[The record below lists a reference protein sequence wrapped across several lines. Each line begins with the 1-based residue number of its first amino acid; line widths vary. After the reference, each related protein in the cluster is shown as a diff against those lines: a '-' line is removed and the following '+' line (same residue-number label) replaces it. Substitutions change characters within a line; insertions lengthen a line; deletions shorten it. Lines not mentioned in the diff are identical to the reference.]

1 MHVTTV
7 VRRVRRLLPK
17 KAGNL
22 RGCDVSVAPV
32 VGRTS
37 LDFST
42 GQIVAERYQLIKL
55 LGRGGMGVV
64 WRARHVRDDTAVALK
79 LLSGS
84 DADVPRLTERFMR
97 EAHIASSLTSPHI
110 VRVLDFGVD
119 AAIPYMAM
127 ELLEGESLAARLERV
142 HWLSPAETA
151 RVVAQVAAGLVHAHA
166 AGVVHRDVKPDNIFL
181 TGAGE
186 ASIAKLLDFGIAKL
200 KDPLALGQTLTESG
214 VIKGTPQYMAPE
226 QVQGARK
233 VDYRADLWSLGV
245 IAFECLTGIRPF
257 RGDVLGT
264 LFMSI
269 CVEPPPVPS
278 SCAVVLPSG
287 FDAWFAKAV
296 SREPAQRFQSA
307 GELAEALAQVCAQ
320 VSVALNSQDGATA
333 RTDSRGPGQAVAD
346 ADAPSVVLLAL
357 IIDAEPQL
365 MQELGNAYSQVLE
378 QHDHL
383 VRMVSLARGG
393 TIGYG
398 GSGSTCILFG
408 EPAAALE
415 AAVQLQELAGQHG
428 WPKGAVVRWR
438 MALDVCDRTPSGVG
452 VAERDLVRGH
462 DLCSTAH
469 GGQVLVSDALRA
481 RLSDLPA
488 GVTLVDLGEH
498 ELESHR
504 LAPMRLFQVAA
515 PGLLRDFGPLRTE
528 RGTVHNLPSEATE
541 FIGRSRELL
550 ELGEL
555 LERARLVTLVGP
567 GGTGKSR
574 LAVRAAAQRLGHFA
588 DGVFFVPLAAVSD
601 ARVVAST
608 VAGILGVVEHSER
621 PAIDLLLEHL
631 AGRRMLL
638 VLDNFEQ
645 VSGAAPDLTRLLRAA
660 PNLTLLVTSRVV
672 LHLDGECV
680 FSVPPLAV
688 PAVDGSSPEALE
700 QNEAIALFL
709 NRARRVDPGFVLAEH
724 NAGAVVEIVA
734 RLDGLPLAIE
744 LAAART
750 RLFTPAQ
757 LARELKQKQTMLRD
771 DRGEVAQRHRALHDV
786 VAWSHDLL
794 SVDERALFRR
804 IAVFV
809 GGFTTPHAARVAEG
823 PPVGDVAATLHS
835 LVDKSLLRREVH
847 EGRER
852 LIMLECVREFA
863 LEELDRT
870 DEGATVRQ
878 RHTDV
883 FRDLAAENA
892 AELQRPGAAAACGRL
907 TVEDG
912 NLRAALERCLRDGEA
927 DGLAIAASIWRYWQM
942 VGRMQEGRRWLVELS
957 ATPNVSITAR
967 AAGLTALAGLAYWQ
981 ADYQSAIARYREAL
995 DSYRDLGD
1003 RLNVGSTLFALS
1015 TSSTWSGDTLAGE
1028 RLAAE
1033 ALEIFEEI
1041 GAREHIG
1048 MVRMAQGFAR
1058 WMQGDMT
1065 GARPLWEMSIA
1076 IAREVGDHVEAAH
1089 KSLALASITF
1099 LQGDVDEALHS
1110 SINAMNELIDRHNVA
1125 LTVMA
1130 IDWIGAM
1137 IVARSPELGA
1147 QLAGAAAH
1155 LRGPLG
1161 GGMKPEANGLPDAR
1175 VVCRQRLGEDAFRR
1189 AYNAGRRLP
1198 LSQAVALARR
1208 AGELCDRRSLLPS
1221 QESHS

>member
-1 MHVTTV
+1 
-7 VRRVRRLLPK
+7 
-17 KAGNL
+17 
-22 RGCDVSVAPV
+22 
-32 VGRTS
+32 
-37 LDFST
+37 
-42 GQIVAERYQLIKL
+42 
-55 LGRGGMGVV
+55 MGVV

-84 DADVPRLTERFMR
+84 ATDAPRLTERFMR
-97 EAHIASSLTSPHI
+97 EARIASSLTSPHI
-110 VRVLDFGVD
+110 VRVLDFGID

-142 HWLSPAETA
+142 YRLSPAETA
-151 RVVAQVAAGLVHAHA
+151 RIMTQVAAGLVHAHK

-181 TGAGE
+181 TGTGE
-186 ASIAKLLDFGIAKL
+186 ASIAKVLDFGIAKL
-200 KDPLALGQTLTESG
+200 KDPLALGATLTDTG
-214 VIKGTPQYMAPE
+214 VVKGTPQYMAPE
-226 QVQGARK
+226 QIQGARK
-233 VDYRADLWSLGV
+233 VDYRADLWSMAV

-257 RGDVLGT
+257 RGDVLGV
-264 LFMSI
+264 LFLSI
-269 CVEPPPVPS
+269 CVEPMPVPS
-278 SCAVVLPSG
+278 SFGVALPSG
-287 FDAWFAKAV
+287 FDAWFAKAAN
-296 SREPAQRFQSA
+296 RDPAQRFQSA
-307 GELAEALAQVCAQ
+307 TELAETLAQLCAE
-320 VSVALNSQDGATA
+320 APFDIN
-333 RTDSRGPGQAVAD
+333 RTDSGTVSGNSPWLGQTVAD
-346 ADAPSVVLLAL
+346 ADAPAVVLLAL

-365 MQELGNAYSQVLE
+365 MQELGDAYRLVLE
-378 QHDHL
+378 QHDRL

-393 TIGYG
+393 TIVDGGPAFAAEAATARSRRSSPVTRASEG
-398 GSGSTCILFG
+398 GSGWTCILFG
-408 EPAAALE
+408 EPAAALD
-415 AAVQLQELAGQHG
+415 AAVQLQELAGQRG
-428 WPKGAVVRWR
+428 WPQGAVVRWR
-438 MALDVCDRTPSGVG
+438 MALDVCDRTPGSAG
-452 VAERDLVRGH
+452 VAERDLVRGR
-462 DLCSTAH
+462 DLCSIAH
-469 GGQVLVSDALRA
+469 GGQVLISDALRA
-481 RLSDLPA
+481 RLSELPA

-498 ELESHR
+498 EIESHR

-515 PGLLRDFGPLRTE
+515 AGLLRDFGPLRTE
-528 RGTVHNLPSEATE
+528 HGMAHNLPSEATE
-541 FIGRSRELL
+541 FIGRSRQLI

-555 LERARLVTLVGP
+555 LEGARLVTLVGP

-574 LAVRAAAQRLGHFA
+574 LAVRAAAERLGDFA

-601 ARVVAST
+601 PRVVAST
-608 VAGILGVVEHSER
+608 VAGILGIVEHSER
-621 PAIDLLLEHL
+621 PAIDLLVEHL
-631 AGRRMLL
+631 AGRSMLL

-672 LHLDGECV
+672 LHLDEERV
-680 FSVPPLAV
+680 YSVPPLAV
-688 PAVDGSSPEALE
+688 PAVDGSSLDALE

-709 NRARRVDPGFVLAEH
+709 NRARRVDPGFVLSEH
-724 NAGAVVEIVA
+724 NAGAVAEIVA
-734 RLDGLPLAIE
+734 CLDGLPLAIE

-757 LARELKQKQTMLRD
+757 LARELAQKQTMLRD

-794 SVDERALFRR
+794 SVEERALFRR
-804 IAVFV
+804 VAVFV
-809 GGFTTPHAARVAEG
+809 GGFTAPHAARVAEG
-823 PPVGDVAATLHS
+823 PLVGDVAATLHS
-835 LVDKSLLRREVH
+835 LVDNSLLRREVH

-870 DEGATVRQ
+870 DEGGTVRR
-878 RHTDV
+878 RHTQV

-957 ATPNVSITAR
+957 ATPNLSITAR
-967 AAGLTALAGLAYWQ
+967 AEGLTALAGLAYWQ
-981 ADYQSAIARYREAL
+981 ADYPSAIARYREAL
-995 DSYRDLGD
+995 ELYRDLGD
-1003 RLNVGSTLFALS
+1003 RLNVGMTLFALS

-1033 ALEIFEEI
+1033 ALDIFEEI
-1041 GAREHIG
+1041 GAREQIG

-1058 WMQGDMT
+1058 WMQGDLI

-1099 LQGDVDEALHS
+1099 LQGDVDEALQS
-1110 SINAMNELIDRHNVA
+1110 SITAMNELIDRHNVA

-1137 IVARSPELGA
+1137 IVTRSPEVGA
-1147 QLAGAAAH
+1147 QLAGAAAQ

-1175 VVCRQRLGEDAFRR
+1175 AVGRQKLGEEAFRR

-1198 LSQAVALARR
+1198 LAQAVALARR
-1208 AGELCDRRSLLPS
+1208 AGELCDADSLQPR
-1221 QESHS
+1221 QESHL

>member
-1 MHVTTV
+1 
-7 VRRVRRLLPK
+7 
-17 KAGNL
+17 
-22 RGCDVSVAPV
+22 
-32 VGRTS
+32 
-37 LDFST
+37 
-42 GQIVAERYQLIKL
+42 L

-64 WRARHVRDDTAVALK
+64 WRARQIRDDTAVALK
-79 LLSGS
+79 LLSRG

-97 EAHIASSLTSPHI
+97 EARIASSLTSPHI
-110 VRVLDFGVD
+110 VRVLDFGID
-119 AAIPYMAM
+119 AAIPFIAM

-142 HWLSPAETA
+142 YRLSPAETA
-151 RVVAQVAAGLVHAHA
+151 RIMAQVAVGLVHAHA

-181 TGAGE
+181 AGARE

-200 KDPLALGQTLTESG
+200 KDPLAMGPTLTDTG
-214 VIKGTPQYMAPE
+214 VVRGTPQYMAPE
-226 QVQGARK
+226 QIQGARK
-233 VDYRADLWSLGV
+233 IDYRADLWSMAV

-257 RGDVLGT
+257 RGDALGT
-264 LFMSI
+264 LFLSI

-278 SCAVVLPSG
+278 SFGVVLPSG
-287 FDAWFAKAV
+287 FDAWFARAAH
-296 SREPAQRFQSA
+296 RDPAKRFQSA
-307 GELAEALAQVCAQ
+307 VELAEELAQLCAEADFD
-320 VSVALNSQDGATA
+320 SDGTDNPTA
-333 RTDSRGPGQAVAD
+333 SFISPWLGETVLD
-346 ADAPSVVLLAL
+346 ADAPAVVLLAL
-357 IIDAEPQL
+357 MIDAEPQL
-365 MQELGNAYSQVLE
+365 MQELGGAYNQVLE
-378 QHDHL
+378 QHDQL

-393 TIGYG
+393 TMVHG
-398 GSGSTCILFG
+398 GSGWTCILFG
-408 EPAAALE
+408 EPAAALD
-415 AAVQLQELAGQHG
+415 AAVQLQELAGERG
-428 WPKGAVVRWR
+428 WPRGAVVRWR
-438 MALDVCDRTPSGVG
+438 MALDVCDRTPGSVG
-452 VAERDLVRGH
+452 VAERDLVRGR
-462 DLCSTAH
+462 DLCSIAH
-469 GGQVLVSDALRA
+469 GGQVLISDALRA
-481 RLSDLPA
+481 RLPELPA
-488 GVTLVDLGEH
+488 GITLVDLGEH

-504 LAPMRLFQVAA
+504 LAPRRLFQIVA

-541 FIGRSRELL
+541 FIGRSRELR

-555 LERARLVTLVGP
+555 LEGARLITLVGP

-574 LAVRAAAQRLGHFA
+574 LAVRAAAQRLGHFP

-601 ARVVAST
+601 ARDVAST
-608 VAGILGVVEHSER
+608 VAGILGIVEHSER
-621 PAIDLLLEHL
+621 PAIDLLVEHL
-631 AGRRMLL
+631 AGRSMLL

-645 VSGAAPDLTRLLRAA
+645 VTGAAPDLTRLLRAA

-672 LHLDGECV
+672 LHLDGERV
-680 FSVPPLAV
+680 FSVLPLAV
-688 PAVDGSSPEALE
+688 PAVDGASLEALE

-709 NRARRVDPGFVLAEH
+709 NRARRVDPEFALAEH

-734 RLDGLPLAIE
+734 HLDGLPLAIE

-757 LARELKQKQTMLRD
+757 LARELAQKQTMLRD

-794 SVDERALFRR
+794 SVEERALFRR

-809 GGFTTPHAARVAEG
+809 GGFTAPHAARVAEG
-823 PPVGDVAATLHS
+823 PLVGDVAATLYS

-870 DEGATVRQ
+870 DERAIVRQ
-878 RHTDV
+878 RHTQV

-892 AELQRPGAAAACGRL
+892 SELQRPGAAAACVRL
-907 TVEDG
+907 TVEEG
-912 NLRAALERCLRDGEA
+912 NLRAALERCLREGEPDGV
-927 DGLAIAASIWRYWQM
+927 AIAASIWRYWQM

-957 ATPNVSITAR
+957 AMPNVSMTAR

-995 DSYRDLGD
+995 GIYRDLGD
-1003 RLNVGSTLFALS
+1003 RLNVGLTLFALS
-1015 TSSTWSGDTLAGE
+1015 TSSTWSGDTVAGE

-1033 ALEIFEEI
+1033 ALDIFEEI
-1041 GAREHIG
+1041 GAREQIG

-1065 GARPLWEMSIA
+1065 GARPLWELSIA

-1099 LQGDVDEALHS
+1099 LQGDVDEALQS

-1130 IDWIGAM
+1130 IDWIAAM
-1137 IVARSPELGA
+1137 IVTRSPELGA

-1175 VVCRQRLGEDAFRR
+1175 AVSREKLGEDAFRR

-1198 LSQAVALARR
+1198 LAQAVALARK
-1208 AGELCDRRSLLPS
+1208 AGEVRGTDSLLPS